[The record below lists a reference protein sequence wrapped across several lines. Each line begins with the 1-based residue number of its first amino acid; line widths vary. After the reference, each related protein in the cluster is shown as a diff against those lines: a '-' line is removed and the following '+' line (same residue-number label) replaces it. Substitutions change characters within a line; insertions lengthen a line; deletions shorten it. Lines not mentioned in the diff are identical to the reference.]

1 MAILK
6 QKTANKTRILSVRL
20 PSSIVEEIEAVKKQ
34 ADERGLLF
42 DVSEIVEKAVS
53 SAIKT
58 ARAELEASA
67 AVSA

>member
-6 QKTANKTRILSVRL
+6 HKTVNKTRTLSVRL
-20 PSSIVEEIEAVKKQ
+20 PASMVDEIEAVKKQ
-34 ADERGLLF
+34 ADQRGMIF
-42 DVSEIVEKAVS
+42 DVSEIVEKALS

-67 AVSA
+67 AIS

>member
-6 QKTANKTRILSVRL
+6 PKSANKTRTLSVRL
-20 PSSIVEEIEAVKKQ
+20 PTPIVEEVEQVKRL

-58 ARAELEASA
+58 ARAELEASPA
-67 AVSA
+67 AGA